1 MMEQQYLNLLERT
14 LEMGIRQSNRTGID
28 TFRIEG
34 ATLEFDL
41 REGFPAITTKKL
53 AFKQVV
59 GELYGFIHGFTTAV
73 EFREVGC
80 TIWDQNANE
89 NKQWLTNPRRKG
101 QDDLGEIYGFLWR
114 YWPKGGGRSYNREH
128 IDQLQLAVNKIVHTP
143 EDRRIIVSAW
153 NPGRLEHM
161 ALPPCHV
168 MHQYICDPTSKELSL
183 CMYQRS
189 CDMFL
194 GVPFNIASY
203 ALLLEMVALV
213 TGYKPK
219 KLIMFLAD
227 VHIYENHVEQ
237 VTEQLT
243 RLPYKAP
250 RVSITQEIPSLQERE
265 EQRDNPFYSYDSS
278 PFGRLMHIRPEH
290 VKLLDY
296 EHHPAI
302 SAPMA
307 V

>member
-59 GELYGFIHGFTTAV
+59 GELYGFIHGFTTAE

-89 NKQWLTNPRRKG
+89 NKQWLTNPHRRG
-101 QDDLGEIYGFLWR
+101 HDDLGEIYGYQWR
-114 YWPKGGGRSYNREH
+114 YWPVGGSSNREH
-128 IDQLQLAVNKIVHTP
+128 IDQLRLAVNKIIHTP

-153 NPGRLEHM
+153 NPARLDRM

-168 MHQYICDPTSKELSL
+168 MHQYICDPVAKELSM

-194 GVPFNIASY
+194 GIPFNIASY

-213 TGYKPK
+213 TGYKPR

-227 VHIYENHVEQ
+227 VHIYENHVIQ
-237 VTEQLT
+237 VAEQLT

-250 RVSITQEIPSLQERE
+250 QISITQEVPSLQERE
-265 EQRDNPFYSYDSS
+265 EQRDNPFYSYDGS
-278 PFGRLMHIRPEH
+278 PFGRLMNIRPEH
-290 VKLLDY
+290 IKLLDY
-296 EHHPAI
+296 EHRPAI

>member
-1 MMEQQYLNLLERT
+1 MEQQYLTLLERV
-14 LEMGIRQSNRTGID
+14 LEQGTRQTNRTGID

-41 REGFPAITTKKL
+41 RKGFPVITTKKL

-59 GELYGFIHGFTTAV
+59 GELFGFIHGFTNAS

-80 TIWDQNANE
+80 KIWDQNANE
-89 NKQWLTNPRRKG
+89 NKQWLTNPRRRG
-101 QDDLGEIYGFLWR
+101 LDDLGEIYGYQWR
-114 YWPKGGGRSYNREH
+114 FWPKNASGTGGNGREY
-128 IDQLQLAVNKIVHTP
+128 IDQLQLAINKIIHTP

-161 ALPPCHV
+161 ALPPCHI
-168 MHQYICDPTSKELSL
+168 MHQYICDPVTKELSM

-213 TGYKPK
+213 TGYKAK

-227 VHIYENHVEQ
+227 VHIYENHVAQ
-237 VTEQLT
+237 VKEQLV
-243 RLPYKAP
+243 RLPCKP
-250 RVSITQEIPSLQERE
+250 PQVSITEVLPSIHERE
-265 EQRDNPFYSYDSS
+265 DNPYFMYDGS
-278 PFGRLMHIRPEH
+278 PFGRLLNIRPEQIEL
-290 VKLLDY
+290 VGY
-296 EHHPAI
+296 ECWPAI

>member
-1 MMEQQYLNLLERT
+1 MNQEQQYLNLLERT

-41 REGFPAITTKKL
+41 RKGFPAITTKKL
-53 AFKQVV
+53 AFNAVK
-59 GELYGFIHGFTTAV
+59 GELIGFLHGYTEAWQ
-73 EFREVGC
+73 FRELGC
-80 TIWDQNANE
+80 KIWDQNANE
-89 NKQWLTNPRRKG
+89 NKQWLTNPNRRG
-101 QDDLGEIYGFLWR
+101 HDDLGEIYGYQWR
-114 YWPKGGGRSYNREH
+114 YWPADGQH
-128 IDQLQLAVNKIVHTP
+128 IDQLKLAVNKIIHTP

-153 NPGRLEHM
+153 NPARLDRM

-168 MHQYICDPTSKELSL
+168 MHQYICDPAAKELSL

-213 TGYKPK
+213 TGYKPR

-227 VHIYENHVEQ
+227 VHIYENHVIH
-237 VTEQLT
+237 VAEQLT

-250 RVSITQEIPSLQERE
+250 QISITQEIPSLQERE
-265 EQRDNPFYSYDSS
+265 EQKDNPFYSYDGS
-278 PFGRLMHIRPEH
+278 PFGRLMNIRPGNIEL
-290 VKLLDY
+290 VGY